1 MKDNRLYVLHILNA
15 IGRIEQFTHGIS
27 EDQFCQSILIQ
38 DAVIRNI
45 QVIGEASKKFDDA
58 FCNAH
63 PHIPWR
69 QIGAMRNKLV
79 HEYFGVDLPSV
90 WSVVIIDLPVL
101 KQNMLEL
108 KSEYPQ

>member
-27 EDQFCQSILIQ
+27 
-38 DAVIRNI
+38 V
-45 QVIGEASKKFDDA
+45 
-58 FCNAH
+58 
-63 PHIPWR
+63 
-69 QIGAMRNKLV
+69 RNKLV

-90 WSVVIIDLPVL
+90 WGVVIIDLPVL
-101 KQNMLEL
+101 KQNMLKL